1 MRRKSRSRIALPVDA
16 ALSWST
22 LGLRWM
28 EMMAA
33 SGQVIAHRTSRHN
46 TPVQWMSMGTEKMLA
61 GLASSSAMAREMV
74 EFPIHDAMAI
84 PDAWARLLLSGMAP
98 YRAKA
103 LRNARS
109 HRRRLG

>member
-16 ALSWST
+16 AMTWST

-46 TPVQWMSMGTEKMLA
+46 TPAQWMSMGTEKMLA
-61 GLASSSAMAREMV
+61 GLASTSAIAREMAS
-74 EFPIHDAMAI
+74 FPVHDAMAI
-84 PDAWARLLLSGMAP
+84 PDAWARLLLTGMAP
-98 YRAKA
+98 YRTRA
-103 LRNARS
+103 LRNARA
-109 HRRRLG
+109 HRRR